1 MVSTILVSV
10 MAQDFCLLVSASP
23 LKTQAH
29 LTAIRFVE
37 ALNTLNARVKCVF
50 FYQDAVL
57 VANAHSVP
65 PSDEPQISD
74 RWIKLAEEGSFE
86 LQTCVSASLRR
97 GILDQRLAE
106 EYEQPA
112 ASANDRF
119 VMAGLGQLAAAM
131 SDKQVKLIHFK

>member
-1 MVSTILVSV
+1 MVSTILVPV
-10 MAQDFCLLVSASP
+10 MAKDFCLLVSASP

-37 ALNTLNARVKCVF
+37 TLNTLKIRVRSIF

-57 VANAHSVP
+57 VANIHSIP
-65 PSDEPQISD
+65 PSDEPQIRD
-74 RWIKLAEEGSFE
+74 RWIKLAEEGAFE
-86 LQTCVSASLRR
+86 LQTCVAASLRR

-106 EYEQPA
+106 EYEQA
-112 ASANDRF
+112 ASANGQF
-119 VMAGLGQLAAAM
+119 VMTGLGQLAAAM